1 MQPLFKPQLKL
12 VRSKAP
18 NQAERVQINRS
29 IPVTKEAPLPDK
41 AFPVQ
46 TEVLVEEAVELLRG
60 QCQHHLL
67 LRTDL

>member
-18 NQAERVQINRS
+18 NQAAQAETNQSTPATKAVQ
-29 IPVTKEAPLPDK
+29 PQGK
-41 AFPVQ
+41 ASQVQ
-46 TEVLVEEAVELLRG
+46 WEVLEAQVAEHLRA